1 MKSANV
7 KTTTKLVAKK
17 LVAKVMTIGLLAGAF
32 VMAAPMKAEAQG
44 FAVGVQL
51 GYPQYDY
58 SHRGHWEQERF
69 ERERREAFARQQAFE
84 RQQAFLRHE
93 TWEREQRHHGFDRD
107 DRFRGGDRDDYRG
120 R

>member
-7 KTTTKLVAKK
+7 KFTKLV
-17 LVAKVMTIGLLAGAF
+17 VKVMTVGLLAGAF
-32 VMAAPMKAEAQG
+32 VMAAPKKAEAQG

-58 SHRGHWEQERF
+58 SHRGYYERERF
-69 ERERREAFARQQAFE
+69 EHERREAFARQQAFE
-84 RQQAFLRHE
+84 REQAFERQQAWARHE
-93 TWEREQRHHGFDRD
+93 AWEHRSRDWDRERD
-107 DRFRGGDRDDYRG
+107 DRFRGDRDDFRG